1 MKKTILHQNHIE
13 LGARMGEF
21 GGWDMPIQY
30 QGILKEH
37 YHTRNKV
44 SLFDI

>member
-37 YHTRNKV
+37 
-44 SLFDI
+44 